1 VKPNPCF
8 TLALISAML
17 LPLGLARGHGGTY
30 RAPADSV
37 PPGGGDSSSGAAA
50 TGSTGTQAGSSGGS
64 TQAGS
69 GSGTS
74 SGSSSSNP
82 ATPGPG
88 LPAGP
93 GGALWE
99 SWWAFNR
106 DPFLNLK
113 SVVHGGGA
121 SLGSDEFF
129 LGHVPLD
136 AARDH
141 RRPDD
146 EVIHGRV
153 VPALLKVP
161 ETETAHDLVTGAL
174 IALAKIGADPAK
186 ADAKGIAARIRPFL
200 ASANQEIAETAAVS
214 LGILADPAA
223 IGTLE
228 ALLGDTEAGRQL
240 VAGHEVSWRTRAFAA
255 YGLGLIGY
263 RAGNVDVRRHVV
275 HYLTEVLGG
284 PALGMAT
291 PDVAVACVIALGL
304 VPLPVDPGCGRGM
317 DDRPVAMHC
326 RRCQVEWLLE
336 LSRRAELREPV
347 RAHTPTTLARLVA
360 GRGVDHELKRRV
372 AGELLRLA
380 RGGDKI
386 LRDLRCGA
394 IGALGLLGDAD
405 EDEVDRAIF
414 AGLVAVAGGSRDLD
428 SRTLALVSLGQ
439 VAGRRGSA
447 KGPKSET
454 LGGARRFVL
463 AALKEGRSS
472 DQAWAA
478 LALGQLERSATDAG
492 FDPSPEV
499 AGALR
504 AALRGSG
511 APTEA
516 GALALALGIMRDGES
531 SDEVLKKVE
540 AISDDA
546 GRGYLC
552 VALGLMDAR
561 RAEEPL
567 RELLHTSRYRPL
579 LLRQVAIALGLI
591 GDRDL
596 VPDLVDQLRNATGL
610 TAQSSIAAALGEIGD
625 ARSVEPLLAMLEDEE
640 INVRGRAFAVV
651 ALGIVADKEPLPW
664 NSKLAIGVNYRA
676 ATATLSDGQ
685 GGGVLDIL

>member
-1 VKPNPCF
+1 MKPNPCF
-8 TLALISAML
+8 ALALVSAML
-17 LPLGLARGHGGTY
+17 FSVELSWGHGGTY
-30 RAPADSV
+30 RAPADTV
-37 PPGGGDSSSGAAA
+37 PPGSGDASSGATAS
-50 TGSTGTQAGSSGGS
+50 GSTGTKAGTSGGS
-64 TQAGS
+64 TQAGA

-74 SGSSSSNP
+74 SPS
-82 ATPGPG
+82 TPSPSGPG
-88 LPAGP
+88 LPSGP
-93 GGALWE
+93 GSAPWE

-113 SVVHGGGA
+113 SVVHGGRA

-146 EVIHGRV
+146 EVIHGSV
-153 VPALLKVP
+153 VPALLKVL
-161 ETETAHDLVTGAL
+161 ETETDNDLVTGSL
-174 IALAKIGADPAK
+174 IALAKIGADPEK
-186 ADAKGIAARIRPFL
+186 ADAKEIAARIRPFL

-228 ALLGDTEAGRQL
+228 ELLGDTEAGRQL

-263 RAGNVDVRRHVV
+263 RTGNLDVRRHIV

-284 PALGMAT
+284 PALDMAT
-291 PDVAVACVIALGL
+291 PDVAIACIIALGL
-304 VPLPVDPGCGRGM
+304 VPLPVDPGCARGG

-326 RRCQVEWLLE
+326 RRCQVEWLVE

-347 RAHTPTTLARLVA
+347 RAHTPTALVRLVA
-360 GRGVDHELKRRV
+360 GRGVDPELKGRV
-372 AGELLRLA
+372 AGELLGLA
-380 RGGDKI
+380 KGGDRV

-394 IGALGLLGDAD
+394 LGALGVLGDAD

-447 KGPKSET
+447 TGAKSET
-454 LGGARRFVL
+454 LVEARRL
-463 AALKEGRSS
+463 LLDALKQGRSS
-472 DQAWAA
+472 DRSWTA

-492 FDPSPEV
+492 FDASPEV

-504 AALRGSG
+504 AALSASG

-516 GALALALGIMRDGES
+516 GAFGLALGIMHDGES
-531 SDEVLKKVE
+531 SDEVLRKVE

-552 VALGLMDAR
+552 VALGLMDAP

-596 VPDLVDQLRNATGL
+596 VPDLIDQLRKATGL

-625 ARSVEPLLAMLEDEE
+625 ARSVEPLLTMLEDPE
-640 INVRGRAFAVV
+640 INVRGRAFAAV

-664 NSKLAIGVNYRA
+664 NSKIAIGVNYHA